1 VQTSLTSRVQSG
13 VIWNAIS
20 VASTYLAGL
29 VRLIVVAR
37 LLAPADFGLFGMALT
52 VVTGLNALT
61 NIGLEISVIKT
72 KFKSDEEL
80 STHLDT
86 LWTVDLIRR
95 LILAILLAVVAY
107 PASRFYREDSLYQIL
122 LLFSLLPFIQGFQNI
137 GLLIYRKK
145 INFRRIVWLE
155 LSTNLLTAVAT
166 VALVLWTRNVWALVL
181 SQLVSALIGVAL
193 SYVFHPYRPH
203 PRLDKGS
210 LRLALSFGKYA
221 FLLGVLGYVMTMAD
235 NILLGR
241 LYSAAVL
248 GTYVIAYN
256 LAVLPLHGIS
266 TVIVSVTFP
275 AYAEISG
282 AENKRLE
289 RAFVRVFATSST
301 LLALTTAL
309 LLLLG
314 EEIVVFLYGTKWAA
328 AGTILRILA
337 LLVFCKGH
345 AILVSPLV
353 ISMRGIAPDAKIK
366 LFEAAIFLALL
377 YPLTSRYGA
386 VGAASAGAS
395 AFFVM
400 MINRVRM
407 AASLLPNISRR
418 LWRTVLSAVVA
429 SALGIGLGALAIRT
443 VDNVLGRLLLG
454 GSVIAIVVTGVML
467 ILSPLLRV
475 ELSRLFSSVNS
486 RIRARRARA

>member
-20 VASTYLAGL
+20 VSSTYLAGL

-37 LLAPADFGLFGMALT
+37 LLAPADFGLIGMALT

-61 NIGLEISVIKT
+61 TIGLDISVIKT

-155 LSTNLLTAVAT
+155 LATNFFTAAT
-166 VALVLWTRNVWALVL
+166 TITLVVWTRNVWALVL
-181 SQLVSALIGVAL
+181 SQLVSAVIAVVL
-193 SYVFHPYRPH
+193 SYVFHPYRP
-203 PRLDKGS
+203 
-210 LRLALSFGKYA
+210 RLAFDKDAFSLALTFGKYA
-221 FLLGVLGYVMTMAD
+221 VLIGVLGYVMQMAD

-275 AYAEISG
+275 AYAEISAG
-282 AENKRLE
+282 EVKRLE

-314 EEIVVFLYGTKWAA
+314 EEIVVVLYGTKWAT

-337 LLVFCKGH
+337 LFVFCKGH
-345 AILVSPLV
+345 ATLVSPLV
-353 ISMRGIAPDAKIK
+353 ISMRGLAPDAKIK
-366 LFEAAIFLALL
+366 LLEAAIFLALL

-386 VGAASAGAS
+386 VGAASAGAV
-395 AFFVM
+395 AFFIT
-400 MINRVRM
+400 MINRLLV
-407 AASLLPNISRR
+407 ASSLLPNISKT
-418 LWRTVLSAVVA
+418 LLRTVLSSAVA
-429 SALGIGLGALAIRT
+429 CALGIALGALAIPR
-443 VDNVLGRLLLG
+443 VEGVLGRLLLG
-454 GSVIAIVVTGVML
+454 GAAIAIVVSGVML
-467 ILSPLLRV
+467 VLSPHLRT
-475 ELSRLFSSVNS
+475 ELVRLFSFANAKV
-486 RIRARRARA
+486 RETVD